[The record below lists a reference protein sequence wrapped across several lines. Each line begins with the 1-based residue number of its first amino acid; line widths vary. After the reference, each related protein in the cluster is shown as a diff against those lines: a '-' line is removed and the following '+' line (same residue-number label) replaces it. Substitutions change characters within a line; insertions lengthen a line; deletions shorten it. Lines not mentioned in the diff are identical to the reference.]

1 MRVLAI
7 LVSIMIVGCTAVKPA
22 NSFLNTCI
30 SYAPSMVGKTADE
43 SRLIAKK
50 MLECSS
56 NALQEYC
63 ETANCSDVAMEYDRR
78 IVEHKN
84 KVDLLAGGGVTAAEI
99 WRMELAQIVD
109 WYENNETAYTTAD
122 EAALMNS
129 LRNAGDAM
137 GEYSRREEAKIQR
150 FNEAMNSN
158 RASQPVSSPG
168 VLYGCDL
175 AAENKINRFT
185 TVCVYKCPDGTA
197 TKEISGIHSCSSSE
211 SFRR

>member
-22 NSFLNTCI
+22 NSFLSTCI
-30 SYAPSMVGKTADE
+30 SYAPSTDGKTADE
-43 SRLIAKK
+43 TRFIVKK

-56 NALQEYC
+56 NTLQEYC

-84 KVDLLAGGGVTAAEI
+84 KIDLLAGAGETAAEI

-109 WYENNETAYTTAD
+109 WYEDNETAYTTAD

-137 GEYSRREEAKIQR
+137 GEYSRREEAERQR
-150 FNEAMNSN
+150 FNEQMNSN
-158 RASQPVSSPG
+158 RASRPASTTSAG
-168 VLYGCDL
+168 GICSL
-175 AAENKINRFT
+175 AAENTIDRFT
-185 TVCVYKCPDGTA
+185 KVCVYKCMHTTR
-197 TKEISGIHSCSSSE
+197 TKEISGIHSCSSTAM
-211 SFRR
+211 F